1 MIIPDVNLM
10 LYAEID
16 AYPQH
21 AAARSWWEESLS
33 SAARVALPSVSIFGF
48 LRIATSRRIFEEPL
62 TLSAAL
68 GRVETWLGRS
78 NVAFLG
84 PGPRHLETAFALLRT
99 LGTGGNLTTDVQLAA
114 YAIENQ
120 AELCSNDLDFGRFA
134 GLRWTN
140 PLAIPVR

>member
-21 AAARSWWEESLS
+21 EAARTWWEDTLS
-33 SAARVALPSVSIFGF
+33 GETRVGMPSVALFGF
-48 LRIATSRRIFEEPL
+48 LRIATSRRIFNEPL
-62 TLSAAL
+62 SLSDAL
-68 GRVETWLGRS
+68 ARVETWLDRS
-78 NVAFLG
+78 NVMFLG
-84 PGPRHLETAFALLRT
+84 PGPRHLDTAIGLLRA

-114 YAIENQ
+114 HAIENQ

-134 GLRWTN
+134 GLRWVN
-140 PLAIPVR
+140 PLATP

>member
-1 MIIPDVNLM
+1 MIIPDVNLL

-21 AAARSWWEESLS
+21 EAARGWWEDALS
-33 SAARVALPSVSIFGF
+33 GELRVALPAISIFGF

-62 TLSAAL
+62 SLPEAL

-78 NVAFLG
+78 HVMFLG
-84 PGPRHLETAFALLRT
+84 PGPRHLELAFELLRG

-120 AELCSNDLDFGRFA
+120 AKLCSTDLDFGRFE

-140 PLAIPVR
+140 PLATR

>member
-1 MIIPDVNLM
+1 MIIPDVNLL

-21 AAARSWWEESLS
+21 AAARGWWEDLLS
-33 SAARVALPSVSIFGF
+33 SEGRVALPSVSIFGF
-48 LRIATSRRIFEEPL
+48 LRIATSRRIFEDPL
-62 TLSAAL
+62 TLSDAL
-68 GRVETWLGRS
+68 ARVESWLSRG

-84 PGPRHLETAFALLRT
+84 PGPRHLETAFALLRA
-99 LGTGGNLTTDVQLAA
+99 LGTSGNLTTDVQLAA

-120 AELCSNDLDFGRFA
+120 AELCSNDLDFGRFS

-140 PLAIPVR
+140 PLRS

>member
-1 MIIPDVNLM
+1 VIIPDVNLL

-16 AYPQH
+16 AYLQH
-21 AAARSWWEESLS
+21 ELARAWWEEALS
-33 SAARVALPSVSIFGF
+33 GDARVALPSVAIFGF

-62 TLSAAL
+62 AL
-68 GRVETWLGRS
+68 PDALARVEAWLERS
-78 NVAFLG
+78 NVTFLG
-84 PGPRHLETAFALLRT
+84 PGPRHLQTAFALLRQ

-114 YAIENQ
+114 YAIEKQ

-140 PLAIPVR
+140 PLAG

>member
-1 MIIPDVNLM
+1 MIPDVNLL

-21 AAARSWWEESLS
+21 AAARTWWEDSLS
-33 SAARVALPSVSIFGF
+33 GERRVALPSVVIFGF
-48 LRIATSRRIFEEPL
+48 LRIATNRRIFEEPL
-62 TLSAAL
+62 ALSEAL
-68 GRVETWLGRS
+68 ARVETWLERS
-78 NVAFLG
+78 NAMFLG
-84 PGPRHLETAFALLRT
+84 PGPRHLETAFQLLRS

-134 GLRWTN
+134 GLRWIN
-140 PLAIPVR
+140 PLASR

>member
-1 MIIPDVNLM
+1 VIIPDVNLL

-16 AYPQH
+16 AFPQH
-21 AAARSWWEESLS
+21 DLARRWWEDSLS
-33 SAARVALPSVSIFGF
+33 GELRIALPSIAIFGF

-62 TLSAAL
+62 GLSDAL
-68 GRVETWLGRS
+68 ARVDTWLGRS
-78 NVAFLG
+78 NVMFLG
-84 PGPRHLETAFALLRT
+84 PGPRHLETAFRLLRA

-120 AELCSNDLDFGRFA
+120 AELCSNDLDFGRFE

-140 PLAIPVR
+140 PLNAR

>member
-1 MIIPDVNLM
+1 VIIPDVNM
-10 LYAEID
+10 ILYAEID

-21 AAARSWWEESLS
+21 EVARGWWEDLLS
-33 SAARVALPSVSIFGF
+33 GETRVALPAISIFGF
-48 LRIATSRRIFEEPL
+48 LRIATSRRIFQEPL
-62 TLSAAL
+62 AMGDAL

-78 NVAFLG
+78 NVTFLG
-84 PGPRHLETAFALLRT
+84 PGPRHLETAFGLLRA

-134 GLRWTN
+134 GLRWKN
-140 PLAIPVR
+140 PLAAR